1 MADKLQLENAGDEA
15 TITIVEIKGVQTKF
29 GDKVVFVGVD
39 DDGHG
44 WETPLISDLT
54 ADKQLSRIG
63 LDRDSA
69 VAETLTF
76 RRAPNPSGKP
86 YWNIDVA
93 TPKAAAS
100 KRIAPPQTAKT
111 EVIGKNEA
119 VKPAMIDISA
129 MQQAYLQLW
138 DTMAGGLSS
147 SCQRHQIALTADAV
161 QAAAATLWIAV
172 NNRGAMASW
181 QASAKAEEPAPRINM
196 PAPSGKRLVPPQA
209 AAAAVRGSP
218 AAEPDFSKFPAPN
231 AADDDLPF

>member
-15 TITIVEIKGVQTKF
+15 TITIVEVKAVQTKF

-54 ADKQLSRIG
+54 ADKQLSRLG

-93 TPKAAAS
+93 TPKATTS
-100 KRIAPPQTAKT
+100 KRIPSPQAVKT
-111 EVIGKNEA
+111 EVVGKHEP
-119 VKPAMIDISA
+119 VKPAMIDIGA

-138 DTMAGGLSS
+138 DTMAAGLSS
-147 SCQRHQIALTADAV
+147 SCQRHEIALTADAV

-181 QASAKAEEPAPRINM
+181 QSPAKAEEPAPQVKM
-196 PAPSGKRLVPPQA
+196 PAPSGKRLAPPQA
-209 AAAAVRGSP
+209 SAAVRGSP